1 MRRAVLAMVPLFVLQ
16 AGCTPVVTATGEGA
30 AVMRDAQPVQPVALG
45 ERDGKTLAV
54 VLARDEDEAEQLNS
68 SLFKERPVCKEDGPE
83 TCCAESTRTAWLRT
97 WRGWLDSGQA
107 CATPFVPPDPDL
119 SALLPAQSAA
129 TQTRRISV
137 PDKIPSKVVLTKDQ
151 TIIFEQQTGVDYA
164 LLTMG
169 GAGETVIIVELWHP
183 NPAPP
188 VCVDDFDSCR
198 THTDG
203 RECYKWS
210 PLAHQK
216 WYAYDQSKDKWCRV
230 GPTCGC

>member
-68 SLFKERPVCKEDGPE
+68 SLFKERPVCKDGPE

-169 GAGETVIIVELWHP
+169 GAG
-183 NPAPP
+183 
-188 VCVDDFDSCR
+188 R